1 MSFLPTLTGS
11 FSQPAA
17 DNPTVAIMEAAYAHH
32 GLECRYINMDVPPEL
47 LADAVRGAKAMG
59 YVGFNCSLPHKV
71 AVIAHL
77 DGLAESAEIIGAVNC
92 AVKRG
97 DRWIGENTDGKGFL
111 HSLTPMVDPKGQHIV
126 ILGAGGAARAIAVEL
141 ALAGAAKVT
150 IVNRSPERGE
160 ELAELVRTR
169 TSANSAYLR
178 WHGECAMPAD
188 AGVIVNATSI
198 GLAPHGD
205 ARVPIIA
212 DTLSPH
218 MVVADVIFNP
228 PHTVF
233 LREAEAR
240 GCRTL
245 DGLGMLVNQA
255 ATNFE
260 FWTGVKPEKA
270 VMRKV
275 LADVFGVD

>member
-1 MSFLPTLTGS
+1 MNFLPTLTGS

-17 DNPTVAIMEAAYAHH
+17 ENPTVAIMEAAYAHH
-32 GLECRYINMDVPPEL
+32 GLHFRYINTDVPPEQ

-59 YVGFNCSLPHKV
+59 FTGFNCSLPHKV
-71 AVIAHL
+71 TVIPFL
-77 DGLAESAEIIGAVNC
+77 DGLAESASIIGAVNC
-92 AVKRG
+92 AVKREG
-97 DRWIGENTDGKGFL
+97 RWIGENTDGRGFL
-111 HSLTPMVDPKGQHIV
+111 HSLTPVVDPKGQHIV

-150 IVNRSPERGE
+150 IVNRDAVRGQ
-160 ELAELVRTR
+160 ELADLVAAK
-169 TSANSAYLR
+169 TSAQSTFLAWRGDCSL
-178 WHGECAMPAD
+178 PAD
-188 AGVIVNATSI
+188 ADVVVNATSI

-205 ARVPIIA
+205 QRVPINA
-212 DTLSPH
+212 DTLLPR

-228 PHTVF
+228 PLTPF
-233 LREAEAR
+233 LREAGDR
-240 GCRTL
+240 GCRTV

-260 FWTGVKPEKA
+260 FWTGVKPEKP

-275 LADVFGVD
+275 LEDVFGL

>member
-1 MSFLPTLTGS
+1 
-11 FSQPAA
+11 
-17 DNPTVAIMEAAYAHH
+17 MEAAFAHH
-32 GLECRYINMDVPPEL
+32 GLDYRYINMDVPPGL
-47 LADAVRGAKAMG
+47 LADAVRGAKAQG
-59 YVGFNCSLPHKV
+59 YVGFNCSIPHKI

-77 DGLAESAEIIGAVNC
+77 DGLAESARIIGAVNC
-92 AVKRG
+92 AVKREG
-97 DRWIGENTDGKGFL
+97 RWIGENTDGKGFL
-111 HSLTPMVDPKGQHIV
+111 HSLTPIVNPREQYIV

-141 ALAGAAKVT
+141 ALAGAAKIT
-150 IVNRSPERGE
+150 IVNRDDQRGQ
-160 ELAELVRTR
+160 ELADLVRTK
-169 TSANSAYLR
+169 TPAQGIFLP
-178 WHGECAMPAD
+178 WQGECAIPAD
-188 AGVIVNATSI
+188 ANVVVNATSI

-205 ARVPIIA
+205 QRVPVVA
-212 DTLSPH
+212 NSLHSH

-233 LREAEAR
+233 LREAASR

-260 FWTGVKPEKA
+260 FWTGVKPEKS

-275 LADVFGVD
+275 LGDIFAG

>member
-11 FSQPAA
+11 LSQPAA
-17 DNPTVAIMEAAYAHH
+17 DNPTVAIMEAAYAYH
-32 GLECRYINMDVPPEL
+32 GLHYRYINMDVPPEG

-59 YVGFNCSLPHKV
+59 FTGFNCSLPHKV
-71 AVIAHL
+71 TVIPFL
-77 DGLAESAEIIGAVNC
+77 DGLAESASIIGAVNC
-92 AVKRG
+92 AVKR
-97 DRWIGENTDGKGFL
+97 DARWIGENTDGKGFL
-111 HSLTPMVDPKGQHIV
+111 HSLTPVVDPQGQHVV

-150 IVNRSPERGE
+150 IVNRDAARGQ
-160 ELAELVRTR
+160 ELADLVGAKTP
-169 TSANSAYLR
+169 AQAAFLL
-178 WHGECAMPAD
+178 WQGECAIPAD
-188 AGVIVNATSI
+188 AGVVVNATSI

-205 ARVPIIA
+205 QRVPVAA
-212 DTLSPH
+212 DTLLPH

-228 PHTVF
+228 PLTVF
-233 LREAEAR
+233 LSEASAR
-240 GCRTL
+240 GCRTV

-270 VMRKV
+270 VMRNV
-275 LADVFGVD
+275 LEQVFGL